1 MTKHTIFRDGELV
14 EVEGEIHEIFD
25 IPPVIR
31 RMEEYSIAQQ
41 LNLLVDD
48 IAAGHFGDAARTGKF
63 MEYVQSIKDRFP
75 KQ

>member
-31 RMEEYSIAQQ
+31 RMGEYSIAQQ

-48 IAAGHFGDAARTGKF
+48 IQAGHFGDAARTGKF
-63 MEYVQSIKDRFP
+63 MNYVQSIKDKFP